1 MPISH
6 NPDARPAMTE
16 PFLHTILLALL
27 LAGVGLV
34 VYGSLTYFR
43 QTHNTQIS
51 QPLTAMDTVAALLA
65 PIWLTLIAYIL
76 IALVRM
82 VDDFNPAQQTANLRW
97 HILAFLGLITAL
109 GALVSAP
116 SPSSASTRL
125 SVKPAPP
132 NKAT

>member
-1 MPISH
+1 
-6 NPDARPAMTE
+6 MTE